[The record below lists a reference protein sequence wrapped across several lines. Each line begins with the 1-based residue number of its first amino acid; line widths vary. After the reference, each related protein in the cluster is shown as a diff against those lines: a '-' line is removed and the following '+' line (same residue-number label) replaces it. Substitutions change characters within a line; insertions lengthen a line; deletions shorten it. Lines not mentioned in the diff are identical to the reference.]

1 MCIWG
6 IFNFTGR
13 VIYTIWKTTITWYWY
28 AQNIASYLDA
38 SRAWSSWKREHRF
51 GLKLDRVTEFQECL
65 NYTFSLQQVIGFLPT
80 SRIFFM
86 KKIMLYVQL
95 NKISYYSTWGTQRPP
110 QPRGSSVSRS
120 IRRPLFPRRRQN
132 SYQVIGKIF
141 SRGSGRSHQFW
152 LLWHID
158 MASAPGVLQP
168 VLYHLFSNQS

>member
-65 NYTFSLQQVIGFLPT
+65 NYTFSRQPVIGFLPT
-80 SRIFFM
+80 SRIFFYE
-86 KKIMLYVQL
+86 KNYSICTVKQNLLLLYG
-95 NKISYYSTWGTQRPP
+95 GTQLPP
-110 QPRGSSVSRS
+110 KPCGSSVSRS
-120 IRRPLFPRRRQN
+120 IRRPPSPRRRQN
-132 SYQVIGKIF
+132 SYQVIGKVF
-141 SRGSGRSHQFW
+141 SRGSGRSHQFL